1 MSSSDEDEVILLW
14 QYLRRRRNRK
24 RRRYWIHPSFQV
36 LKSHGASIYAEEL
49 RAHPTQFQNCYRMS
63 PDTFSTLVETLAP
76 HITKQDT
83 NYRDAITPQEKL
95 LITLR

>member
-1 MSSSDEDEVILLW
+1 MSSSDEVNEVVIMW
-14 QYLRRRRNRK
+14 QYLRRRNRK

-36 LKSHGASIYAEEL
+36 LKNHGASICAEEL
-49 RAHPTQFQNCYRMS
+49 KAHPTQFQNCYRMS
-63 PDTFSTLVETLAP
+63 PDTFSTLVEMLAP

-83 NYRDAITPQEKL
+83 KFRDAITPQEKL